1 MQIKM
6 IGTGSAFAKKYDNNN
21 AIIEINGFRLLVD
34 CGITLPKA
42 LHQQGLSF
50 SDLDAVLISHIHGD
64 HVGGLEEYAF
74 QMMFKYNRKP
84 VLYIAESLVEP
95 LWEQTL
101 RGGLTQDP
109 LNKLKDFFEVHPI
122 QPNNEFEIH
131 PGLTVKLLQT
141 KHIPNKP
148 SYSFIFNNSFFY
160 SADMRFDSELLQQ
173 LVDNGI
179 TTIYH
184 DCQLEAPGVV
194 HASLDELLSLPES
207 IQRKIWLMH
216 YGDAIEQYEGL
227 TGHMRI
233 VRQHKTYEIN

>member
-1 MQIKM
+1 M

-21 AIIEINGFRLLVD
+21 AIIEANNYKLLVD

-42 LHQQGLSF
+42 LHEQGLSF
-50 SDLDAVLISHIHGD
+50 PELDAVLISHIHGD

-84 VLYIAESLVEP
+84 ILYLAESLVEP
-95 LWEQTL
+95 LWENTL
-101 RGGLTQDP
+101 RGGLTQGS
-109 LNKLKDFFEVHPI
+109 LNTLEDFFEVRPLAPNKDI
-122 QPNNEFEIH
+122 QLNS
-131 PGLTVKLLQT
+131 GLTVRLLQT

-148 SYSFIFNNSFFY
+148 SYSFIFNHHFFY
-160 SADMRFDSELLQQ
+160 SADMRFDPSLLQQ
-173 LVDNGI
+173 LSDEGV

-194 HASLDELLSLPES
+194 HASLEELLKLPEAL
-207 IQRKIWLMH
+207 QKKTWLMH
-216 YGDAIEQYEGL
+216 YGDAIEQYKGR

-233 VRQHKTYEIN
+233 VEQHEKYEIN